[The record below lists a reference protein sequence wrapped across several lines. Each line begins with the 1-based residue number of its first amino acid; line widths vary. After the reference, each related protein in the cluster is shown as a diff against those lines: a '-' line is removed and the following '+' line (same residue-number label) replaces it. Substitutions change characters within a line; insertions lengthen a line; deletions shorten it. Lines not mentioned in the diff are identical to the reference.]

1 MGGANF
7 RDKSKVVEP
16 VTRPRNAASKGFEMK
31 GGKACTA
38 GLIAVLSMGSGVLA
52 AAELDAEAKQ
62 RFTESICAG
71 LERADRCLAAGR
83 LVEERSLGWL
93 IFEACSAAGEP
104 DTMARC
110 FDRAHLLAAQFT
122 GDARYEENYRHC
134 NRLQGDFVDQAKV
147 LCYRADFKY
156 ANHNRELRGR
166 FEKGSGR

>member
-1 MGGANF
+1 
-7 RDKSKVVEP
+7 
-16 VTRPRNAASKGFEMK
+16 MK
-31 GGKACTA
+31 GGKAWAWAA
-38 GLIAVLSMGSGVLA
+38 GLIAVVSMRSGALA
-52 AAELDAEAKQ
+52 AAELDLRARQ
-62 RFTESICAG
+62 WFVESICAG

-83 LVEERSLGWL
+83 LVEDRSLGWV
-93 IFEACSAAGEP
+93 IFEACSVAGER
-104 DTMARC
+104 DTAARC

-134 NRLQGDFVDQAKV
+134 NRFQGDFVEQAKV